1 MPLKALFFD
10 VFGTCVDWRKTVT
23 EGLIEAAKESGDTT
37 MVRPFQ
43 TTHHH
48 LTKLITTQPQS
59 PSDWASFAQE
69 WRTSYL
75 TFTRSI
81 ATNPSLPYKTVD
93 QHHHDSL
100 LELLSTHNL
109 PNLFSPSQIN
119 NLTYIWHRL
128 APWPDTNAG
137 LAALHK
143 DLGLQTATLTNGNL
157 TLITNMVNH
166 SGMPFQHIL
175 SAEMFDSYKPNP
187 KVYLGAAEKLGFE
200 PGECAMV
207 AAHLED
213 LAAAKECGFRTVY
226 VERKEEERAGHL
238 REREGLVDVWV
249 REEEEGFVEA
259 ARKLG
264 VWMKEEK

>member
-1 MPLKALFFD
+1 LTPQKKRAIQR
-10 VFGTCVDWRKTVT
+10 WYA
-23 EGLIEAAKESGDTT
+23 INQPSSNQH
-37 MVRPFQ
+37 PFPK
-43 TTHHH
+43 
-48 LTKLITTQPQS
+48 LTPPQS

-81 ATNPSLPYKTVD
+81 AADPTLPYKTVD
-93 QHHHDSL
+93 QHHHDALLSL
-100 LELLSTHNL
+100 LSARNL
-109 PNLFSPSQIN
+109 PALFSPSQIT
-119 NLTYIWHRL
+119 NLTHIWHRL

-137 LAALHK
+137 LTNLHTE
-143 DLGLQTATLTNGNL
+143 LGLQTATLTNGNL
-157 TLITNMVNH
+157 ALITDMCEH

-187 KVYLGAAEKLGFE
+187 RVYLGAAEKLGFE

-213 LAAAKECGFRTVY
+213 LAGARECGFKTVY

-249 REEEEGFVEA
+249 TEGEEGFVEA

-264 VWMKEEK
+264 VWMEGQ

>member
-23 EGLIEAAKESGDTT
+23 EGLIEAAKEAGDTT
-37 MVRPFQ
+37 MVCHPS
-43 TTHHH
+43 THFNQQLPK
-48 LTKLITTQPQS
+48 LTPTQS
-59 PSDWASFAQE
+59 PSDWAAFAQE

-81 ATNPSLPYKTVD
+81 AANPSLPYKTVD

-100 LELLSTHNL
+100 LSLLSTHNL
-109 PNLFSPSQIN
+109 PNLFTPSQIN
-119 NLTYIWHRL
+119 DLTYIWHRL

-137 LAALHK
+137 LTNLHK
-143 DLGLQTATLTNGNL
+143 DLGLETATLTNGNL
-157 TLITNMVNH
+157 TLITNMCNN

-187 KVYLGAAEKLGFE
+187 RVYLGAAEKLGFE
-200 PGECAMV
+200 PGDCAMV

-213 LAAAKECGFRTVY
+213 LAAAKECGFKTVY
-226 VERKEEERAGHL
+226 VERREEERSGHL

-249 REEEEGFVEA
+249 TEGEEGFVEA
-259 ARKLG
+259 ARRLG
-264 VWMKEEK
+264 SWMDGQ

>member
-1 MPLKALFFD
+1 MRRLAQNSNRRPDRSRKRSRRHNNGRHTNSPNTHLK
-10 VFGTCVDWRKTVT
+10 TTKTN
-23 EGLIEAAKESGDTT
+23 
-37 MVRPFQ
+37 
-43 TTHHH
+43 
-48 LTKLITTQPQS
+48 TQLS
-59 PSDWASFAQE
+59 TNKKTPSDWSTFAQE

-81 ATNPSLPYKTVD
+81 AANPSLPYKTVD
-93 QHHHDSL
+93 QHHYDSL
-100 LELLSTHNL
+100 VDLLSTHNL
-109 PNLFSPSQIN
+109 ANLFTPSQLT
-119 NLTYIWHRL
+119 NLSLIWHRL

-137 LAALHK
+137 LSNLHTN
-143 DLGLQTATLTNGNL
+143 LHLQTATLTNGNL
-157 TLITNMVNH
+157 TLITNMVNN

-187 KVYLGAAEKLGFE
+187 RVYLGAAAKLGFE

-213 LAAAKECGFRTVY
+213 LAAAKECGFKTVY
-226 VERKEEERAGHL
+226 VERREEERAGHW
-238 REREGLVDVWV
+238 GLVDVWV

-264 VWMKEEK
+264 SWMNGER